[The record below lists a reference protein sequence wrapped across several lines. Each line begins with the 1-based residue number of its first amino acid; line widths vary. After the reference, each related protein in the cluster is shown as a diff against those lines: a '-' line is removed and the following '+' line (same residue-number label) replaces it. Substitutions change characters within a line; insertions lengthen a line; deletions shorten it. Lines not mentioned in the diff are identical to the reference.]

1 MKPSVS
7 APASSRATSPDS
19 AYPSAACQATTTSVF
34 VLLQTFKDMMRDD
47 FTLFDAYEYTPVPA
61 FLPKGEF
68 PFPIKAKVLKDD
80 LRAKRKHLEAWKA
93 YTSEKL
99 QFEVTENEGNHLFF
113 YQYPERAKWM
123 EGIIKGLPAAFAG
136 GELELS

>member
-1 MKPSVS
+1 
-7 APASSRATSPDS
+7 
-19 AYPSAACQATTTSVF
+19 
-34 VLLQTFKDMMRDD
+34 MMRDD